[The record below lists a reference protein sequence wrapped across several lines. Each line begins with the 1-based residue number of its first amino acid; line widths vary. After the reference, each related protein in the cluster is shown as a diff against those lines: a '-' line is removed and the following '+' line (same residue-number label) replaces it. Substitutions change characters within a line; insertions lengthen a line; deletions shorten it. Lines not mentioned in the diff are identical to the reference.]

1 MQLDA
6 FSEFFSDLHDPRQS
20 AKIAYPLF
28 DILFLTVCAVIGGCE
43 GWEDIE
49 DFGQAHSR
57 WFQDKGLF
65 PNGLPVHDT
74 IARVIS
80 SLDPEQ
86 FQLCFLKWMQAV
98 NSSAKGQLIAI
109 DGKVLR
115 SSYNRDDR
123 QSTIH
128 MVSAFASANGMVL
141 GQVKTD
147 AKSNEI
153 TAIPELLALLDMTG
167 CLISIDAM
175 GCQTDIA
182 AQIVDHGGDYL
193 LAVKGNQE
201 TLHRAV
207 REAMAPLAREGSHQ
221 ATIEQSRGR
230 TELREYHVMP
240 AGEMVKQFPTWKGL
254 NTLGVAIGYRR
265 DSKGNESLEYRY
277 YISSAALTEEQFAK
291 AVRGH
296 WGIENQLHWVLDVTM
311 KEDACPIY
319 RGDAAQILAT
329 VRHMALNM
337 LRAEKGKTAS
347 IRRKQK
353 IAAMNSDYLEHIDRI
368 LSDNSLFQIEKWPHL

>member
-230 TELREYHVMP
+230 TELREYHVTP

-353 IAAMNSDYLEHIDRI
+353 IAAMNSDYLEQVI
-368 LSDNSLFQIEKWPHL
+368 LAGITAANKN

>member
-6 FSEFFSDLHDPRQS
+6 FSEVFSDLHDPRQL

-28 DILFLTVCAVIGGCE
+28 DIVFLTVCAVIGGSE

-49 DFGQAHSR
+49 DFGQAHCR

-80 SLDPEQ
+80 RLAPDE
-86 FQLCFLKWMQAV
+86 FQACFLKWMNVVHARASGELV
-98 NSSAKGQLIAI
+98 AI

-115 SSYNRDDR
+115 SSYNREDR

-128 MVSAFASANGMVL
+128 MVSAFASANGVVL

-153 TAIPELLALLDMTG
+153 KAIPELLALLDIRG
-167 CLISIDAM
+167 CLVSIDAM
-175 GCQTDIA
+175 GCQTEIA
-182 AQIVDHGGDYL
+182 GKIVDNGGNYL

-201 TLHRAV
+201 TLYRAV
-207 REAMAPLAREGSHQ
+207 REAMSPQAREGSLQ
-221 ATIEQSRGR
+221 ATIERSRGR
-230 TELREYHVMP
+230 IEIREYHVMP
-240 AGEMVKQFPTWKGL
+240 AGAIAEQFPAWKGL
-254 NTLGVAIGYRR
+254 STLGVAIGYRC
-265 DSKGNESLEYRY
+265 DSKGHESLEYRY
-277 YISSAALTEEQFAK
+277 YISSAALTEEQFAN
-291 AVRGH
+291 AVRSH

-319 RGDAAQILAT
+319 RGDAAEILAT
-329 VRHMALNM
+329 ARHMALNM
-337 LRAEKGKTAS
+337 LRAEEGKRAS

-353 IAAMNSDYLEHIDRI
+353 IAAMNSDYLEQVLLAGIRAA
-368 LSDNSLFQIEKWPHL
+368 NKN

>member
-1 MQLDA
+1 MPLDA

-28 DILFLTVCAVIGGCE
+28 DILFLTVCAVIGGGE

-86 FQLCFLKWMQAV
+86 FQSCFLKWMQAV
-98 NSSAKGQLIAI
+98 HSSVKGELIAI

-115 SSYNRDDR
+115 SSYNRNDR

-141 GQVKTD
+141 GQVKTN

-153 TAIPELLALLDMTG
+153 TAIPELLTLLDITG

-182 AQIVDHGGDYL
+182 DKIVDRGGDYL

-207 REAMAPLAREGSHQ
+207 REAMSPLVREGSHK

-230 TELREYHVMP
+230 TELREYHVMS
-240 AGEMVKQFPTWKGL
+240 AGEMAKQFPTWKDL
-254 NTLGVAIGYRR
+254 NTLGVAIGYRC

-277 YISSAALTEEQFAK
+277 YISSAALTEEQFATV
-291 AVRGH
+291 VRGH

-319 RGDAAQILAT
+319 RGEAAQILAT

-337 LRAEKGKTAS
+337 LRAEKGKRAS

-353 IAAMNSDYLEHIDRI
+353 IAAMNSDYLEQVI
-368 LSDNSLFQIEKWPHL
+368 LAGINEMDKN

>member
-20 AKIAYPLF
+20 AKISYPLF

-74 IARVIS
+74 IARVVS
-80 SLDPEQ
+80 SLAPEQ
-86 FQLCFLKWMQAV
+86 FQACFLKWMQAV
-98 NSSAKGQLIAI
+98 NSRAKGELIAI

-153 TAIPELLALLDMTG
+153 TAIPELLALLDMRG

-175 GCQTDIA
+175 GCQTEIA
-182 AQIVDHGGDYL
+182 AQIVDQGGDYL

-201 TLHRAV
+201 TLYRAV
-207 REAMAPLAREGSHQ
+207 REAMAPLAREGSHK

-230 TELREYHVMP
+230 TELREYHVMS
-240 AGEMVKQFPTWKGL
+240 AGDMVKQFPAWKAL

-319 RGDAAQILAT
+319 RGEAAQILAT

-353 IAAMNSDYLEHIDRI
+353 IAAMNSDYLEQVI
-368 LSDNSLFQIEKWPHL
+368 LAGITEAGEK

>member
-1 MQLDA
+1 MK
-6 FSEFFSDLHDPRQS
+6 SPR
-20 AKIAYPLF
+20 F
-28 DILFLTVCAVIGGCE
+28 
-43 GWEDIE
+43 
-49 DFGQAHSR
+49 
-57 WFQDKGLF
+57 
-65 PNGLPVHDT
+65 
-74 IARVIS
+74 
-80 SLDPEQ
+80 
-86 FQLCFLKWMQAV
+86 
-98 NSSAKGQLIAI
+98 
-109 DGKVLR
+109 
-115 SSYNRDDR
+115 
-123 QSTIH
+123 
-128 MVSAFASANGMVL
+128 
-141 GQVKTD
+141 
-147 AKSNEI
+147 
-153 TAIPELLALLDMTG
+153 PELLALLDMTG

-175 GCQTDIA
+175 GCQTEIA
-182 AQIVDHGGDYL
+182 AQIVDKGGDYL

-207 REAMAPLAREGSHQ
+207 REALAPLAREGSHQ
-221 ATIEQSRGR
+221 ARIEQSRGR
-230 TELREYHVMP
+230 TELREYHVIQ

-265 DSKGNESLEYRY
+265 DSKGKESLEYRY

-319 RGDAAQILAT
+319 RGEAAQILAT

-353 IAAMNSDYLEHIDRI
+353 IAAMNSDYLEQVI
-368 LSDNSLFQIEKWPHL
+368 LAGITAANKN

>member
-6 FSEFFSDLHDPRQS
+6 FSEFFSDLHDPCQS

-57 WFQDKGLF
+57 WFQNKGLF

-86 FQLCFLKWMQAV
+86 FQSCFLKWMQAV
-98 NSSAKGQLIAI
+98 NSRAKGELIAI

-153 TAIPELLALLDMTG
+153 TAIPELLALLDMSG

-175 GCQTDIA
+175 GCQTEIA
-182 AQIVDHGGDYL
+182 AQIVDKGGDYL

-207 REAMAPLAREGSHQ
+207 REAMAPLAREGSYQ

-230 TELREYHVMP
+230 TELREYHVIP
-240 AGEMVKQFPTWKGL
+240 AGEIATRFPTWKGL

-265 DSKGNESLEYRY
+265 DSKGKESLEYRY

-319 RGDAAQILAT
+319 RGEAAQILAT

-337 LRAEKGKTAS
+337 LRAEKGKSAS

-353 IAAMNSDYLEHIDRI
+353 IVAMNSDYLEQVI
-368 LSDNSLFQIEKWPHL
+368 LAGINAMDKN

>member
-240 AGEMVKQFPTWKGL
+240 AGEIVKQFPTWKGL

-353 IAAMNSDYLEHIDRI
+353 IAAMNSDYLEQVI
-368 LSDNSLFQIEKWPHL
+368 LAGITAAGEK

>member
-20 AKIAYPLF
+20 AKISYPLF

-74 IARVIS
+74 IARVVS
-80 SLDPEQ
+80 SLVPEQ
-86 FQLCFLKWMQAV
+86 FQACFLKWMHAV
-98 NSSAKGQLIAI
+98 NSRAKGELIAI
-109 DGKVLR
+109 DGKALR
-115 SSYNRDDR
+115 SSYNRNDR

-175 GCQTDIA
+175 GCQTEIA
-182 AQIVDHGGDYL
+182 AQIVDQGGDYL

-207 REAMAPLAREGSHQ
+207 REAMAPLAREGSHK

-230 TELREYHVMP
+230 TELREYHVMS
-240 AGEMVKQFPTWKGL
+240 AGDMVKQFPTWKGL

-277 YISSAALTEEQFAK
+277 YISSAALTEELFAK

-319 RGDAAQILAT
+319 RGEAAQILAT

-337 LRAEKGKTAS
+337 LRAEKGKSAS

-353 IAAMNSDYLEHIDRI
+353 IAAMNSDYLEQVI
-368 LSDNSLFQIEKWPHL
+368 LAGITAAGEK

>member
-6 FSEFFSDLHDPRQS
+6 FSEFFSELHDPRQS
-20 AKIAYPLF
+20 AKISYPLF

-74 IARVIS
+74 IARVMS
-80 SLDPEQ
+80 SLAPEQ
-86 FQLCFLKWMQAV
+86 FQACFLKWMQAV
-98 NSSAKGQLIAI
+98 NSRAKGELIAI

-175 GCQTDIA
+175 GCQTEIA
-182 AQIVDHGGDYL
+182 AQIVDKGGDYL

-207 REAMAPLAREGSHQ
+207 REALAPLAREGSHQ
-221 ATIEQSRGR
+221 ARIEQSRGR
-230 TELREYHVMP
+230 TELREYHVIQ

-265 DSKGNESLEYRY
+265 DSKGKESLEYRY

-319 RGDAAQILAT
+319 RGEAAQILAT

-353 IAAMNSDYLEHIDRI
+353 IAAMNSDYLEQVI
-368 LSDNSLFQIEKWPHL
+368 LAGITAANKN

>member
-182 AQIVDHGGDYL
+182 AQIVDNGGDYL

-353 IAAMNSDYLEHIDRI
+353 IAAMNSDYLEQVI
-368 LSDNSLFQIEKWPHL
+368 LAGITAANKN

>member
-74 IARVIS
+74 IARVMS
-80 SLDPEQ
+80 SLAPEQ
-86 FQLCFLKWMQAV
+86 FQACFLKWMKAV
-98 NSSAKGQLIAI
+98 NSRAKGELIAI

-353 IAAMNSDYLEHIDRI
+353 IAAMNSDYLEQVI
-368 LSDNSLFQIEKWPHL
+368 LAGITAANKN

>member
-20 AKIAYPLF
+20 AKISYPLF

-74 IARVIS
+74 IARVVS
-80 SLDPEQ
+80 SLAPEQ
-86 FQLCFLKWMQAV
+86 FQSCFLKWMQAV
-98 NSSAKGQLIAI
+98 NSRAKGELIAI

-175 GCQTDIA
+175 GCQTEIA
-182 AQIVDHGGDYL
+182 AQIVNKGGDYL

-207 REAMAPLAREGSHQ
+207 REAMAPLAQEGSHQ

-240 AGEMVKQFPTWKGL
+240 AGDMVKQFPTWKGL

-319 RGDAAQILAT
+319 RGEAAQILAT

-337 LRAEKGKTAS
+337 LRAEKGKCAS

-353 IAAMNSDYLEHIDRI
+353 IAAMNSDYLEQVI
-368 LSDNSLFQIEKWPHL
+368 LAGITAAGEK

>member
-1 MQLDA
+1 MQLHA
-6 FSEFFSDLHDPRQS
+6 FSEFFSDLHDSRQS

-153 TAIPELLALLDMTG
+153 TAIPELLALLDITG

-353 IAAMNSDYLEHIDRI
+353 IAAMNSDYLEQVI
-368 LSDNSLFQIEKWPHL
+368 LAGITAANKN

>member
-20 AKIAYPLF
+20 AKISYPLF

-74 IARVIS
+74 IARVVS
-80 SLDPEQ
+80 SLVPEQ
-86 FQLCFLKWMQAV
+86 FQACFLKWMHAV
-98 NSSAKGQLIAI
+98 NSRAKGELIAI
-109 DGKVLR
+109 DGKALR
-115 SSYNRDDR
+115 SSYNRNDR

-175 GCQTDIA
+175 GCQTEIA
-182 AQIVDHGGDYL
+182 AQIVDQGGDYL

-207 REAMAPLAREGSHQ
+207 REAMAPLAREGSHK

-230 TELREYHVMP
+230 TELREYHVMS
-240 AGEMVKQFPTWKGL
+240 AGDMVKQFPTWKGL

-277 YISSAALTEEQFAK
+277 YISSAALTEELFAK

-319 RGDAAQILAT
+319 RGEAAQILAT

-337 LRAEKGKTAS
+337 LRAEKGKSAS

-353 IAAMNSDYLEHIDRI
+353 IASMNSDYLEQVI
-368 LSDNSLFQIEKWPHL
+368 LAGITAVGEK

>member
-6 FSEFFSDLHDPRQS
+6 FSEFFSELHDPRQS
-20 AKIAYPLF
+20 AKISYPLF

-57 WFQDKGLF
+57 WLQDKGLF
-65 PNGLPVHDT
+65 PKGLPVHDT
-74 IARVIS
+74 IARVMS
-80 SLDPEQ
+80 SLAPEQ
-86 FQLCFLKWMQAV
+86 FQACFLKWMQAV
-98 NSSAKGQLIAI
+98 NTRAKGELIAI

-175 GCQTDIA
+175 GCQTEIA
-182 AQIVDHGGDYL
+182 AQIVDKGGDYL

-207 REAMAPLAREGSHQ
+207 REALAPPGREH
-221 ATIEQSRGR
+221 
-230 TELREYHVMP
+230 
-240 AGEMVKQFPTWKGL
+240 
-254 NTLGVAIGYRR
+254 TLLI
-265 DSKGNESLEYRY
+265 
-277 YISSAALTEEQFAK
+277 F
-291 AVRGH
+291 
-296 WGIENQLHWVLDVTM
+296 
-311 KEDACPIY
+311 
-319 RGDAAQILAT
+319 
-329 VRHMALNM
+329 
-337 LRAEKGKTAS
+337 
-347 IRRKQK
+347 
-353 IAAMNSDYLEHIDRI
+353 
-368 LSDNSLFQIEKWPHL
+368 

>member
-175 GCQTDIA
+175 GCQTEIA
-182 AQIVDHGGDYL
+182 AQIVDKGGDYL

-207 REAMAPLAREGSHQ
+207 REAMSPLAREGSHK

-353 IAAMNSDYLEHIDRI
+353 IAAMNSDYLEQVI
-368 LSDNSLFQIEKWPHL
+368 LAGITAANKN

>member
-153 TAIPELLALLDMTG
+153 TAIPELLALLDITG

-296 WGIENQLHWVLDVTM
+296 WGIESVPQAH
-311 KEDACPIY
+311 KF
-319 RGDAAQILAT
+319 AA
-329 VRHMALNM
+329 
-337 LRAEKGKTAS
+337 
-347 IRRKQK
+347 
-353 IAAMNSDYLEHIDRI
+353 
-368 LSDNSLFQIEKWPHL
+368 

>member
-153 TAIPELLALLDMTG
+153 TAIPELLALLDITG

-353 IAAMNSDYLEHIDRI
+353 IAAMNSDYLEQVI
-368 LSDNSLFQIEKWPHL
+368 LAGVTAANKN

>member
-20 AKIAYPLF
+20 AKISYPLF

-74 IARVIS
+74 IARVVS
-80 SLDPEQ
+80 SLAPEQ
-86 FQLCFLKWMQAV
+86 FQACFLKWMHAV
-98 NSSAKGQLIAI
+98 NSRAKGELIAI

-153 TAIPELLALLDMTG
+153 TAIPELLALLDMAG

-175 GCQTDIA
+175 GCQTEIA
-182 AQIVDHGGDYL
+182 AQIVDQGGDYL

-207 REAMAPLAREGSHQ
+207 REAMAPLAREGSHK

-230 TELREYHVMP
+230 TELREYHVMS
-240 AGEMVKQFPTWKGL
+240 AGDMVKQFPTWKGL

-277 YISSAALTEEQFAK
+277 YISSAALTEELFAK

-319 RGDAAQILAT
+319 RGEAAQILAT

-337 LRAEKGKTAS
+337 LRAEKGKSAS

-353 IAAMNSDYLEHIDRI
+353 IAAMNSDYLEQVI
-368 LSDNSLFQIEKWPHL
+368 LAGITAVGEK

>member
-20 AKIAYPLF
+20 AKISYPLF

-74 IARVIS
+74 IARVVS
-80 SLDPEQ
+80 SLAPEQ
-86 FQLCFLKWMQAV
+86 FQSCFLKWMQAV
-98 NSSAKGQLIAI
+98 NSRAKGELIAI

-175 GCQTDIA
+175 GCQTEIA
-182 AQIVDHGGDYL
+182 AQIVNKGGDYL

-207 REAMAPLAREGSHQ
+207 REAMAPLAQEGSHQ

-240 AGEMVKQFPTWKGL
+240 AGDMVKQFPTWKGL

-319 RGDAAQILAT
+319 RGEAAQILAT

-337 LRAEKGKTAS
+337 LRAEKGKCAS

-353 IAAMNSDYLEHIDRI
+353 IAAMNSDYLEQVMLAGITAA
-368 LSDNSLFQIEKWPHL
+368 SEK

>member
-6 FSEFFSDLHDPRQS
+6 FSEFFSELHDPRQS
-20 AKIAYPLF
+20 AKISYPLF

-74 IARVIS
+74 IARVMS
-80 SLDPEQ
+80 SLAPEQ
-86 FQLCFLKWMQAV
+86 FQACFLKWMQAV
-98 NSSAKGQLIAI
+98 NSRAKGELIAI

-175 GCQTDIA
+175 GCQTEIA
-182 AQIVDHGGDYL
+182 AQIVDKGGDYL

-207 REAMAPLAREGSHQ
+207 REALAPLAREGSHQ
-221 ATIEQSRGR
+221 ARIEQSRGR
-230 TELREYHVMP
+230 TELREYHVIQ

-265 DSKGNESLEYRY
+265 DSKGKESLEYRY

-353 IAAMNSDYLEHIDRI
+353 IAAMNSDYLEQVI
-368 LSDNSLFQIEKWPHL
+368 LAGITAANKN

>member
-20 AKIAYPLF
+20 AKISYPLF

-353 IAAMNSDYLEHIDRI
+353 IAAMNSDYLEQVI
-368 LSDNSLFQIEKWPHL
+368 LAGITAANKN

>member
-1 MQLDA
+1 MQLHA
-6 FSEFFSDLHDPRQS
+6 FSEFFSDLHDSRQS

-115 SSYNRDDR
+115 SSYNREDR

-175 GCQTDIA
+175 GCQTEIA
-182 AQIVDHGGDYL
+182 AKIVDGGGDYL

-207 REAMAPLAREGSHQ
+207 REAMSPLAREGSHK

-240 AGEMVKQFPTWKGL
+240 AGEMAKQFPTWKGL
-254 NTLGVAIGYRR
+254 NTLGVAIGYRC

-277 YISSAALTEEQFAK
+277 YISSAALTEEQFAT

-353 IAAMNSDYLEHIDRI
+353 IAAMNSDYLEQVI
-368 LSDNSLFQIEKWPHL
+368 LVGINAMDKN

>member
-1 MQLDA
+1 MRLDA

-86 FQLCFLKWMQAV
+86 FQPCFLKWMQAV
-98 NSSAKGQLIAI
+98 NSSVKGALIAI

-115 SSYNRDDR
+115 SSYNREDR

-182 AQIVDHGGDYL
+182 AKIVDSDGDYL

-207 REAMAPLAREGSHQ
+207 REAMSHLAREGSHK

-277 YISSAALTEEQFAK
+277 YISSAALTEERFSQ

-319 RGDAAQILAT
+319 RGEAAQILAT

-353 IAAMNSDYLEHIDRI
+353 IAAMNSDYLEQVI
-368 LSDNSLFQIEKWPHL
+368 LAGIYAMDKK

>member
-74 IARVIS
+74 IARVMS
-80 SLDPEQ
+80 SLAPEQ
-86 FQLCFLKWMQAV
+86 FQACFLKWMKAV
-98 NSSAKGQLIAI
+98 NFRAKGELIAI

-175 GCQTDIA
+175 GCQTEIA

-230 TELREYHVMP
+230 TELREYHVMS

-311 KEDACPIY
+311 KEDASPIY

-353 IAAMNSDYLEHIDRI
+353 IAAMNSDYLEQVI
-368 LSDNSLFQIEKWPHL
+368 LAGITAANKN